1 MSPPICIEG
10 LKTKSVNCSFVRSLF
25 GNNLQFLFVVRK
37 QKKSKQNEKH
47 NLDAPDDTSPFG
59 DYE

>member
-47 NLDAPDDTSPFG
+47 STGVNSAGLRN
-59 DYE
+59 

>member
-47 NLDAPDDTSPFG
+47 NDEFITEMSPN
-59 DYE
+59 